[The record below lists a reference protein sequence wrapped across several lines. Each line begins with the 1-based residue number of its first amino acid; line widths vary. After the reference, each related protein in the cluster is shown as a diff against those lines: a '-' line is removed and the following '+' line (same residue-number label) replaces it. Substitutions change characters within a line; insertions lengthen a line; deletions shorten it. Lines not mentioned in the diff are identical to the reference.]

1 LCGSSRTA
9 AKLEACKN
17 AGLREGLLD
26 EGGGQLSPVPP
37 SESAD
42 VFLDLLGGPYTE
54 LGVSVLKRHGKLVV
68 LGGLAGTAAALD
80 ERALMLKQLTIIG
93 SVLRARPLDEKIAA
107 FQSFRNWIK
116 PLLERGKIQP
126 NVDKVFRLDE
136 IKAAHEYVEANRPC
150 GKVVVIVAPELAVGT

>member
-1 LCGSSRTA
+1 
-9 AKLEACKN
+9 
-17 AGLREGLLD
+17 
-26 EGGGQLSPVPP
+26 LSPVPP

-54 LGVSVLKRHGKLVV
+54 LGVSVLKRHGRLVV

-93 SVLRARPLDEKIAA
+93 SVLRARPLHEKIAA

-136 IKAAHEYVEANRPC
+136 IKARLGQPDGISRSRMAEMLEVDKAGP
-150 GKVVVIVAPELAVGT
+150 KVRC